1 MNEARF
7 HTVWVPLQERFFR
20 VACHLLEDRAEAED
34 TVQDL
39 YIKLWGMR
47 DMLEMVKNPAAYGIL
62 LTRNLCIDKIRKRR
76 PLQEADDSLP
86 GEPPPDSSLI
96 QKELL
101 REALEAIENLPPGQR
116 TVLRMRVFQGKTNG
130 EIAKETGMSEL
141 SVRVQMSLARTKI
154 KKQVQ
159 R

>member
-47 DMLEMVKNPAAYGIL
+47 DMLEMVKHPTAYGIL
-62 LTRNLCIDKIRKRR
+62 LTRNLCIDRIRKRR
-76 PLQEADDSLP
+76 PVLEADDSIP
-86 GEPPPDSSLI
+86 GDPPPDDKLI
-96 QKELL
+96 QEELL
-101 REALEAIENLPPGQR
+101 SEALVAIEKLPPGQR
-116 TVLRMRVFQGKTNG
+116 TVIKMRIFQGKTNG
-130 EIAKETGMSEL
+130 EIARETGTSEL
-141 SVRVQMSLARTKI
+141 SVRVQMSLARGKI
-154 KKQVQ
+154 KKQLQ